1 MFSLCVCVSVC
12 VVRILI
18 DVLILKV
25 TSGPNPNGLLDTAKF
40 NQTVITVFFF
50 GRLFLLRYLRHDVST
65 DVYLHV
71 YCTIY
76 TTISTDVLQ
85 KDYTRLVDLHH
96 ARSINRELNLCRTI
110 QVFILKWHRIQT
122 MKQHHVLL
130 DFIIRLL
137 A

>member
-1 MFSLCVCVSVC
+1 MCVCVRVC
-12 VVRILI
+12 GSHPYRCADPESYIRAQPKRTAGYRQI
-18 DVLILKV
+18 Q
-25 TSGPNPNGLLDTAKF
+25 SNRHNG
-40 NQTVITVFFF
+40 FFF